1 MSAYEAVRIRL
12 DPTPRQTRL
21 LESHAGGA
29 RFAYNLMLAHVQR
42 QISLGEKPD
51 WTLYAMR
58 RWWNEWKDEIAPW
71 WRENSKEAYSSA
83 FEWLSQALRNWSDSR
98 KGRRAGRRVGWPKY
112 KSKRSSV
119 PRFAYTT
126 GSFGLIEDDP
136 KALKLPRIGRV
147 HCMENATERVHGR
160 RIVRMTVSRHAG
172 FWYAALTVERPTESV
187 PAKNRKRKN
196 RNRQVGVDLG
206 VKTLA
211 TLSDGTTFPNPR
223 NYVRTQRK
231 LRHAQQSLSR
241 RDRGMNHGCGS
252 KRYNRALERVRRIH
266 ARIAAQRAD
275 NISKLT
281 TWLADNYS
289 DISIEDLNVQGMS
302 HNRRL
307 AKHILDADFHEFRV
321 RIITLTAD
329 EYLDKAKDKRKQWDD
344 LCDGADTPMPDSPA
358 AVVSDMEGKA
368 ARLRTLL
375 NPDDPPLL
383 DGRDIAILKELKPYG
398 VVKPAEESQRLRD
411 LGVLERRYYIDQVFD
426 ALTDKGEKALE
437 FASHVGGSMPSCLT
451 YEDWDDSSKDNHPQ
465 VGDYGVAVRENAY
478 DQEEIPFHI
487 EREEHTGLPVAV
499 LNTQLYA
506 KPEDDIEDGQYVSL
520 FQLYLDG
527 FELSRTGRKTDE
539 DE

>member
-1 MSAYEAVRIRL
+1 MPLR
-12 DPTPRQTRL
+12 PRL

-29 RFAYNLMLAHVQR
+29 RFAYNLMLAHVRR

-71 WRENSKEAYSSA
+71 WRENSKEAYGSA

-112 KSKRSSV
+112 KSKRSGV

-136 KALKLPRIGRV
+136 KALRLPRIGRV
-147 HCMENATERVHGR
+147 HCMENAAERVHGR

-172 FWYAALTVERPTESV
+172 FWYAALTVERPAESV

-196 RNRQVGVDLG
+196 HDRQVGVDLG
-206 VKTLA
+206 VRTLA

-231 LRHAQQSLSR
+231 LRRAQQALSR
-241 RDRGMNHGCGS
+241 RDRGANHGYGS
-252 KRYNRALERVRRIH
+252 KRYNRALGRVRRIH

-275 NISKLT
+275 NIGKLT

-307 AKHILDADFHEFRV
+307 AKHVLDADFREFR
-321 RIITLTAD
+321 RQLEYKTARAGARLHVID
-329 EYLDKAKDKRKQWDD
+329 RWYPSSKTCSNCGTVKAKLPLSERVYHCDKCG
-344 LCDGADTPMPDSPA
+344 L
-358 AVVSDMEGKA
+358 DM
-368 ARLRTLL
+368 
-375 NPDDPPLL
+375 D
-383 DGRDIAILKELKPYG
+383 
-398 VVKPAEESQRLRD
+398 RD
-411 LGVLERRYYIDQVFD
+411 LNAAINIQV
-426 ALTDKGEKALE
+426 AGSAPETLNARGED
-437 FASHVGGSMPSCLT
+437 VRQTGS
-451 YEDWDDSSKDNHPQ
+451 
-465 VGDYGVAVRENAY
+465 
-478 DQEEIPFHI
+478 
-487 EREEHTGLPVAV
+487 
-499 LNTQLYA
+499 
-506 KPEDDIEDGQYVSL
+506 
-520 FQLYLDG
+520 
-527 FELSRTGRKTDE
+527 SRTMPTPVKHEPSGGASRVRLGAGLGNETMQARTN
-539 DE
+539 

>member
-1 MSAYEAVRIRL
+1 MRAYEAVRIRL
-12 DPTPRQTRL
+12 DPTPRQTRM

-71 WRENSKEAYSSA
+71 WRENSKEAYGSA

-112 KSKRSSV
+112 KSKRSGV

-126 GSFGLIEDDP
+126 GNFGLIGDDP
-136 KALKLPRIGRV
+136 KALRLPRIGRV
-147 HCMENATERVHGR
+147 HCMENAAERVHGR

-172 FWYAALTVERPTESV
+172 FWYAALTVERPAESV

-196 RNRQVGVDLG
+196 HDRQVGVDLG
-206 VKTLA
+206 VRTLA

-231 LRHAQQSLSR
+231 LRHAQQALSR
-241 RDRGMNHGCGS
+241 RDRGMSHGCGS
-252 KRYNRALERVRRIH
+252 RRCNRALGRVRRIH

-275 NISKLT
+275 NIGKLT

-307 AKHILDADFHEFRV
+307 AKHVLDADFREFR
-321 RIITLTAD
+321 RQLEYKTARAGARLHVID
-329 EYLDKAKDKRKQWDD
+329 RWYPSSKTCSNCGTVKAKLPLSERVYHCEECGLAIDRDLNAAINIMVTGSAPETLNARGGSVRQAHPKGGTMWHPAKREPS
-344 LCDGADTPMPDSPA
+344 GGGS
-358 AVVSDMEGKA
+358 
-368 ARLRTLL
+368 RLR
-375 NPDDPPLL
+375 
-383 DGRDIAILKELKPYG
+383 
-398 VVKPAEESQRLRD
+398 
-411 LGVLERRYYIDQVFD
+411 LG
-426 ALTDKGEKALE
+426 A
-437 FASHVGGSMPSCLT
+437 
-451 YEDWDDSSKDNHPQ
+451 
-465 VGDYGVAVRENAY
+465 
-478 DQEEIPFHI
+478 
-487 EREEHTGLPVAV
+487 GLG
-499 LNTQLYA
+499 NETMQT
-506 KPEDDIEDGQYVSL
+506 
-520 FQLYLDG
+520 
-527 FELSRTGRKTDE
+527 RTN
-539 DE
+539 